1 MYKIIIL
8 FGKRLQ
14 IIFYFGNGE
23 DGFMAQP
30 KLVRE
35 HKKENIDFEKVESSP
50 QFKRLMEN
58 KKKFIVPMTIFF
70 LVFYFLL
77 PISTSYGTFLN
88 TPVFGDITWAW
99 VFAVAQFI
107 MTWVICSVYVKK
119 ANTFDKDADQIV
131 REQIEE
137 GGNA

>member
-1 MYKIIIL
+1 
-8 FGKRLQ
+8 
-14 IIFYFGNGE
+14 
-23 DGFMAQP
+23 MAQP

>member
-1 MYKIIIL
+1 
-8 FGKRLQ
+8 
-14 IIFYFGNGE
+14 
-23 DGFMAQP
+23 MAQP
-30 KLVRE
+30 KLVNE
-35 HKKENIDFEKVESSP
+35 EKNHVDFEKVESSP
-50 QFKRLMEN
+50 QFKKLMEN

-99 VFAVAQFI
+99 VFAVAQFV
-107 MTWVICSVYVKK
+107 MTWVICSIYVKK

-131 REQIEE
+131 KEQIER
-137 GGNA
+137 GGKA

>member
-1 MYKIIIL
+1 
-8 FGKRLQ
+8 
-14 IIFYFGNGE
+14 
-23 DGFMAQP
+23 MAQP
-30 KLVRE
+30 KLSSEKDNRV
-35 HKKENIDFEKVESSP
+35 DFERVESSP
-50 QFKRLMEN
+50 QFKKLMEN

-99 VFAVAQFI
+99 VFAVAQFV
-107 MTWVICSVYVKK
+107 MTWVICSIYVKK

-131 REQIEE
+131 NEQIEK

>member
-1 MYKIIIL
+1 
-8 FGKRLQ
+8 
-14 IIFYFGNGE
+14 
-23 DGFMAQP
+23 MAQP
-30 KLVRE
+30 KLSSEKGNRV
-35 HKKENIDFEKVESSP
+35 DFERVESSP

-99 VFAVAQFI
+99 VFAVAQFV
-107 MTWVICSVYVKK
+107 MTWVICSIYVKK

-131 REQIEE
+131 NEQIEK

>member
-1 MYKIIIL
+1 
-8 FGKRLQ
+8 
-14 IIFYFGNGE
+14 
-23 DGFMAQP
+23 MAQP
-30 KLVRE
+30 KIVDD
-35 HKKENIDFEKVESSP
+35 KKSSIDYEKVESSP
-50 QFKRLMEN
+50 QFKQFMHN

-99 VFAVAQFI
+99 IFAVAQFV
-107 MTWVICSVYVKK
+107 MTWVICSIYVKK
-119 ANTFDKDADQIV
+119 AARFDEEADQIIS
-131 REQIEE
+131 EQIEK